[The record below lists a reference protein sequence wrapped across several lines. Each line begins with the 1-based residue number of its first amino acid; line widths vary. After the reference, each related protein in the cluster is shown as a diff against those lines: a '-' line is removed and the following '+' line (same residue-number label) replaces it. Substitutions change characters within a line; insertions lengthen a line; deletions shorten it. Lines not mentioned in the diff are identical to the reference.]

1 MDGMSRLSVP
11 RTHVFIIDGTM
22 SRLAPG
28 EETNAGLLYKLIEG
42 MGPRLDQT
50 VGYNPGIQGC
60 GLRKWVNV
68 AAGAGINISIVEG
81 YATLASRYRP
91 GDRIM
96 LFGFS
101 RGAYAVRSLAGFVE
115 RVGLVRRDVATERM
129 IQQAFRFYETDRLS
143 RSGRLFRRHYCHARV
158 PIEVIGVWDTIKALG
173 LPYPLI
179 SRLAPM
185 ATEFHDD
192 ALGPNVRN
200 AFHALALDEDRV
212 AYAPMPWRV
221 APGWKGRVE
230 QVWFA
235 GAHSDVGGHV
245 WKFPAARLLSNIPL
259 RWMIDRAMRCGL
271 VVPED
276 WEARFPTDPAAPA
289 KGNRTGQGRLFWNR
303 EPREIGACSSED
315 VHPSVLHRMR
325 LVPGYRPLAEWIEPE
340 ETEEIPSFI

>member
-1 MDGMSRLSVP
+1 
-11 RTHVFIIDGTM
+11 
-22 SRLAPG
+22 
-28 EETNAGLLYKLIEG
+28 
-42 MGPRLDQT
+42 
-50 VGYNPGIQGC
+50 
-60 GLRKWVNV
+60 
-68 AAGAGINISIVEG
+68 
-81 YATLASRYRP
+81 
-91 GDRIM
+91 M

-143 RSGRLFRRHYCHARV
+143 RSGRLFRRHNCHARV

-200 AFHALALDEDRV
+200 AFQALALDEDRV

-221 APGWKGRVE
+221 APDWKGRVE

-245 WKFPAARLLSNIPL
+245 WKFPAARQLSNIPL
-259 RWMIDRAMRCGL
+259 RWMIDRAVRCGL
-271 VVPED
+271 IVPED
-276 WEARFPTDPAAPA
+276 WQARFPTDPGAPA
-289 KGNRTGQGRLFWNR
+289 RGNRSGQGRLFWNR
-303 EPREIGACSSED
+303 EPREIGGCSSED

-325 LVPGYRPLAEWIEPE
+325 LVPGYRPLAEWMEPE
-340 ETEEIPSFI
+340 AAGEVPSFT